1 VKKALFA
8 LALTGISLSACA
20 DRATDRPD
28 KVAVAEQA
36 VITQCPFLDSSDP
49 LFYGSGPPVDFAR
62 ELMITN
68 VSVVDDPCRT
78 SWTGSCAGGGTQ
90 GIWTFGE
97 LMTRM
102 AGTGS
107 PQVLA
112 AEWLHQWEIPIVVN
126 GFPVPKR
133 PMIRPLVINPW
144 LVASGCPSGSPIVGA
159 GACPLDLKKAP
170 FRLLAIS
177 NRVDL
182 ECANYTGP
190 GDGEARFVFGVL
202 GASGN
207 PLRAAVIFEY
217 KLPPQRA
224 SVPYTTPSSAPRRRP
239 AAAACRAR

>member
-1 VKKALFA
+1 VLLVEHA
-8 LALTGISLSACA
+8 
-20 DRATDRPD
+20 
-28 KVAVAEQA
+28 
-36 VITQCPFLDSSDP
+36 ITAK
-49 LFYGSGPPVDFAR
+49 VDFAR

-133 PMIRPLVINPW
+133 PMIRPLVIDPW
-144 LVASGCPSGSPIVGA
+144 LVASGCPAGSPITGT
-159 GACPLDLKKAP
+159 GACPLDLKRAP

>member
-1 VKKALFA
+1 
-8 LALTGISLSACA
+8 
-20 DRATDRPD
+20 
-28 KVAVAEQA
+28 
-36 VITQCPFLDSSDP
+36 
-49 LFYGSGPPVDFAR
+49 
-62 ELMITN
+62 
-68 VSVVDDPCRT
+68 
-78 SWTGSCAGGGTQ
+78 GGTS

-97 LMTRM
+97 LITRM

-107 PQVLA
+107 PQALA
-112 AEWLHQWEIPIVVN
+112 AELLHQWEINIVVN

-133 PMIRPLVINPW
+133 PMIRPLVIDPW
-144 LVASGCPSGSPIVGA
+144 LVASGCPAGAPIVGT
-159 GACPLDLKKAP
+159 GACPLDLQRAP

-202 GASGN
+202 NATGN

-217 KLPPQRA
+217 KPPPQRA

-239 AAAACRAR
+239 VAAACRAR